1 MEIVQVNGTARV
13 LVNTVYGFRRHAN
26 LAIQCTRD
34 WMNADEESK
43 PALHGLAIAAQTELS
58 FLFGKYAVHPTILTK
73 WLMQAELFP

>member
-1 MEIVQVNGTARV
+1 
-13 LVNTVYGFRRHAN
+13 
-26 LAIQCTRD
+26 
-34 WMNADEESK
+34 MNADEESK